1 MFDSAPPSLPTRDRL
16 IQAAAELMMRQ
27 SYSTVSVDDICK
39 AADIKKGTFYH
50 HFPSKVELALVT
62 FDHIWDECRCDLVAC
77 INDTAKTPEERLR
90 AFADLVIAHHRETF
104 AAEGKVYGCPLANAG
119 NELGAQDDA
128 VRNKIEGLFEDS
140 IGLFAS
146 LVAEFP
152 SHRTSTREQCLETAR
167 ALVCMLMGV
176 EYQAKIFNNPEVL
189 ARDLMSGFQRILA
202 ATHTE
207 TI

>member
-1 MFDSAPPSLPTRDRL
+1 MFDSAPQSLPTRDRL

-62 FDHIWDECRCDLVAC
+62 FEHIWDECRRDLVAC
-77 INDTAKTPEERLR
+77 INDTTKTPEQRLR
-90 AFADLVIAHHRETF
+90 AFADLVVAHHRETY

-119 NELGAQDDA
+119 NELGAQDDV
-128 VRNKIEGLFEDS
+128 VRCKVEGLFEDS
-140 IGLFAS
+140 IGLFAA

-152 SHRTSTREQCLETAR
+152 GHRDCTREQCLETAR

-176 EYQAKIFNNPEVL
+176 EYQAKIFNNPEIL
-189 ARDLMSGFQRILA
+189 ARDLMPGFLRILA
-202 ATHTE
+202 ASHTE
-207 TI
+207 TT

>member
-1 MFDSAPPSLPTRDRL
+1 L
-16 IQAAAELMMRQ
+16 I
-27 SYSTVSVDDICK
+27 
-39 AADIKKGTFYH
+39 
-50 HFPSKVELALVT
+50 VE
-62 FDHIWDECRCDLVAC
+62 
-77 INDTAKTPEERLR
+77 
-90 AFADLVIAHHRETF
+90 HHRETF

-128 VRNKIEGLFEDS
+128 VRCKVETFFEDS

-146 LVAEFP
+146 LVAEFS
-152 SHRTSTREQCLETAR
+152 SHKGKTREQCLETAR

-189 ARDLMSGFQRILA
+189 ARDLMPGFQRILA

-207 TI
+207 PL